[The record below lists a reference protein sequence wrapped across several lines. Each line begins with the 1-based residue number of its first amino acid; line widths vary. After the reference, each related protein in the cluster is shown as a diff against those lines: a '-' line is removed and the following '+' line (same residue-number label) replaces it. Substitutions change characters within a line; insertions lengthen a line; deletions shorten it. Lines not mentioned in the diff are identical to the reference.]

1 MLILSYLVLE
11 WRLCLVEFGSTIP
24 KLDAEFVRFGSNTTG
39 RCVASGFAA
48 ATICHLRVLGL
59 TQDEVE
65 TRSTLTASVSGRI
78 SGGGVPDL
86 VGSYPTRVALVE
98 SAEMKG
104 GNEVARF
111 RVVFSDTY

>member
-1 MLILSYLVLE
+1 MVPEHHIHYFHGEIVVVDSIIINLSYLVLE

-59 TQDEVE
+59 TQDEV
-65 TRSTLTASVSGRI
+65 
-78 SGGGVPDL
+78 
-86 VGSYPTRVALVE
+86 
-98 SAEMKG
+98 
-104 GNEVARF
+104 
-111 RVVFSDTY
+111 